1 MKQVIVVL
9 KIVNRNMRCNPSANE
24 STFSIL
30 NVTQGRGAQDNFIFL
45 ST

>member
-9 KIVNRNMRCNPSANE
+9 KIVNRNMLRNPSTNE
-24 STFSIL
+24 NTLSIL
-30 NVTQGRGAQDNFIFL
+30 NLTQDRDAQDNFIFL